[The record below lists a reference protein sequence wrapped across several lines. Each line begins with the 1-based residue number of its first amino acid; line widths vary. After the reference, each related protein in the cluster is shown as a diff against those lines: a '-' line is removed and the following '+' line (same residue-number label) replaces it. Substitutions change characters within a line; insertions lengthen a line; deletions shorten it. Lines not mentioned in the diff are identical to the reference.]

1 MWMKLCSECRGEC
14 EFVRFS
20 TKLSSY
26 SAPRA
31 GLVDQIRKFVESS
44 NVPLP
49 SNWSSTWPVE
59 IPKNFVELSV
69 QCESLLI
76 EHYNQAP
83 SLSKGEVLS
92 NIGGQTGLWIGISF
106 LSLMELVELVYRLI
120 RTQYH
125 LLRRKWQRRDL
136 TPTTVRV

>member
-1 MWMKLCSECRGEC
+1 M
-14 EFVRFS
+14 
-20 TKLSSY
+20 
-26 SAPRA
+26 
-31 GLVDQIRKFVESS
+31 
-44 NVPLP
+44 
-49 SNWSSTWPVE
+49 E
-59 IPKNFVELSV
+59 IPKNFVELNV

-120 RTQYH
+120 RSQYH
-125 LLRRKWQRRDL
+125 LLRRMWQRRDL
-136 TPTTVRV
+136 TSTTVRV